1 MGLALASCDD
11 SYDDW
16 SQPQQNPQEE
26 IITLPNFTATVAQ
39 PIDFDQ
45 VTSDS
50 VTVFTL
56 NEATLPEGV
65 TLEKGRLEIT
75 AQNAAKTTVNVS
87 GNGRACTAELLDH
100 VGGRAEVSIE
110 RRKIMEHAISFPAL
124 GLDFSINRVAVNLFG

>member
-1 MGLALASCDD
+1 MKNISKLLAFGFMGLALASCDD

-56 NEATLPEGV
+56 NDATLPEGV
-65 TLEKGRLEIT
+65 TLEKGRLEMT
-75 AQNAAKTTVNVS
+75 AQNAAKTTLNVS
-87 GNGRACTAELLDH
+87 GNGRACTAELLDA
-100 VGGRAEVSIE
+100 VVRLTAN
-110 RRKIMEHAISFPAL
+110 AL
-124 GLDFSINRVAVNLFG
+124 WSAQ

>member
-1 MGLALASCDD
+1 MKNISKLLAFGFMGLALASCDD

-56 NEATLPEGV
+56 NDATLPEGV
-65 TLEKGRLEIT
+65 TLEKDDS
-75 AQNAAKTTVNVS
+75 K
-87 GNGRACTAELLDH
+87 
-100 VGGRAEVSIE
+100 
-110 RRKIMEHAISFPAL
+110 
-124 GLDFSINRVAVNLFG
+124 